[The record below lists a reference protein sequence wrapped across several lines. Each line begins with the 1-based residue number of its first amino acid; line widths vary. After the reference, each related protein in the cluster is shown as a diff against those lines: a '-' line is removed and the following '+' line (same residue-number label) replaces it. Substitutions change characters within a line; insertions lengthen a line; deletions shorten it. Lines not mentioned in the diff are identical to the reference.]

1 MVLAKSCFYDNTI
14 KGYVRACKPWQY
26 LQGSPSQKSLL
37 EVYNVAF
44 LIWVFINCQ
53 SRVRIPGFSSYVC
66 IVMVYITLF
75 YFHTFADVIQSK
87 IIHWCAKGSLNSAG
101 DTKNPNKHR
110 ASACHQKQ
118 PIDTSVRRVPTPITE
133 TRNRTIKSSVEKSK
147 GSERQGGKSRESLVR
162 HSWGESRVC
171 STLASD
177 VNERQASRG
186 W

>member
-75 YFHTFADVIQSK
+75 YFHTFADVHGVVRARDDALQSHRHR
-87 IIHWCAKGSLNSAG
+87 IHLFGQNYANLPVKSW
-101 DTKNPNKHR
+101 NPASER
-110 ASACHQKQ
+110 WASWSACSSGLF
-118 PIDTSVRRVPTPITE
+118 TSLSGYLIL
-133 TRNRTIKSSVEKSK
+133 ISVIY
-147 GSERQGGKSRESLVR
+147 
-162 HSWGESRVC
+162 
-171 STLASD
+171 
-177 VNERQASRG
+177 RG
-186 W
+186 

>member
-75 YFHTFADVIQSK
+75 YFHTFADARVVVILARAMRPPLSSRSRSQGLELQRRPTFFSLPQQPPFGDQS
-87 IIHWCAKGSLNSAG
+87 WSRQ
-101 DTKNPNKHR
+101 TQRPYR
-110 ASACHQKQ
+110 ATHHL
-118 PIDTSVRRVPTPITE
+118 
-133 TRNRTIKSSVEKSK
+133 SSYAICPSPW
-147 GSERQGGKSRESLVR
+147 RAAR
-162 HSWGESRVC
+162 
-171 STLASD
+171 
-177 VNERQASRG
+177 
-186 W
+186 